1 MMAAGEAA
9 AYFAENQI
17 IEQMNN
23 ATQIAVNDS
32 YLNATIDGGAYQ
44 ENVVLVDNII
54 NDNKQALRNG
64 LAQQLLHE
72 QMVQMQYDN

>member
-1 MMAAGEAA
+1 
-9 AYFAENQI
+9 
-17 IEQMNN
+17 MNN

-32 YLNATIDGGAYQ
+32 YLNATIDGGVYQ
-44 ENVVLVDNII
+44 EDVVLVDKILD
-54 NDNKQALRNG
+54 DNKQALRNG